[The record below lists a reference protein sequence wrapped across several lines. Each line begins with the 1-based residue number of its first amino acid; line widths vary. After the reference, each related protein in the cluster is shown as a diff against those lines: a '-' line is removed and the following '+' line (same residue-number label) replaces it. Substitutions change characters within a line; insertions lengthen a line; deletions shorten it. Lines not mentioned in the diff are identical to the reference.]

1 MARNPAYIT
10 LKDHKENFN
19 INPKYRLINP
29 AKSEH
34 GKVAKLIVENIKK
47 KVTLQ
52 PMENQ
57 LVPKYFR
64 KRELYIYS
72 N

>member
-19 INPKYRLINP
+19 INPKCRLINP
-29 AKSEH
+29 AKSEL

-64 KRELYIYS
+64 KRESYIYS

>member
-19 INPKYRLINP
+19 INPKCRLINP

-64 KRELYIYS
+64 KSELYIYS